1 MDFFKTFIFLFLL
14 YWMFIST
21 SSMVGVRS
29 IFEILCV
36 VLLFT
41 GAVIGLLAFFMMS
54 GIASY
59 MSVVASYSMLIVGIS
74 LFFGFALHNVYNSRK
89 MDGSL
94 NSKMNWFGKIIV
106 DVLPFLLM
114 AMNLGYLLYL
124 ITANKSIVTSPNIN
138 NDYIIF
144 SKIFIIL
151 TIIQTSM
158 IYYGINSSKTG
169 AVEPLYNALLILMCV
184 VCFYIIRIIKIV
196 IVDYPVDC
204 ITCQTP
210 SPAQPST
217 TSTSSSSPSTS
228 LSTSL
233 SKSIAST
240 SNTLST
246 ASNSLSTSSS
256 S

>member
-1 MDFFKTFIFLFLL
+1 MDYFKTFIFLFLL

-29 IFEILCV
+29 VFEILCV

-41 GAVIGLLAFFMMS
+41 GAVIGLLAFFMMT

-74 LFFGFALHNVYNSRK
+74 LFFGFALHNVYNTRK

-158 IYYGINSSKTG
+158 IYYGINTSKTG
-169 AVEPLYNALLILMCV
+169 AVDPLYNALLVLMCV

-210 SPAQPST
+210 APPPTQPS
-217 TSTSSSSPSTS
+217 STSTS

-233 SKSIAST
+233 SNSISST
-240 SNTLST
+240 SNTLS
-246 ASNSLSTSSS
+246 STSSS
-256 S
+256 LSSSLS

>member
-74 LFFGFALHNVYNSRK
+74 LFFGFALHNVYNTRK

-158 IYYGINSSKTG
+158 IYYGINTSKTG

-210 SPAQPST
+210 PPAQPST
-217 TSTSSSSPSTS
+217 TSSSSSTS

-233 SKSIAST
+233 SKSITST
-240 SNTLST
+240 SNTLS
-246 ASNSLSTSSS
+246 STSSS
-256 S
+256 IAKLS

>member
-1 MDFFKTFIFLFLL
+1 MDYFKTFIFLFLL

-41 GAVIGLLAFFMMS
+41 GTVIGLLAFFMMT

-74 LFFGFALHNVYNSRK
+74 LFFGFALHNVYNTRK

-158 IYYGINSSKTG
+158 IYYGINTSKTG
-169 AVEPLYNALLILMCV
+169 AVDPLYNALIVLMCV
-184 VCFYIIRIIKIV
+184 VCFYIVRIIKIV

-210 SPAQPST
+210 PPAQPS
-217 TSTSSSSPSTS
+217 STSSTS

-233 SKSIAST
+233 SNSISTT
-240 SNTLST
+240 SNSVSS
-246 ASNSLSTSSS
+246 ASSSLSSSLS